1 MTDARSMTHPRRG
14 PNAAT
19 FLKLGRVS
27 NLPTVWSN
35 VLVGTV
41 LGGGAPV
48 SATTLIVLAAM
59 TLFYVGGMYLNDWF
73 DREIDARQRS
83 NRPIPAGE
91 IGAGTVAALGF
102 GMLAAGVALMLATGI
117 RTPLALGAAIALPC
131 AIVLYDSWHK
141 GNVLSPLL
149 MGLCRALVV
158 IGAAAVVAGDSL
170 PPLVWQAAGVLL
182 LYVAGLTYAAKQEAL
197 DRIGNLWP
205 LAMLA
210 APLIVAWP
218 AIDQATIGRVALAAF
233 IGWTLWCVWLLAKRP
248 MQGAVPRAVVSLIA
262 GMSLVDAMILASV
275 GAGFAALIALTCFA
289 ATLGLQRL
297 VAGT

>member
-1 MTDARSMTHPRRG
+1 MTDARPMTDRRRG
-14 PNAAT
+14 PTTAT
-19 FLKLGRVS
+19 FFKLGRVS

-35 VLVGTV
+35 VLLGTV
-41 LGGGAPV
+41 LGGGSFLTSNMA
-48 SATTLIVLAAM
+48 LVLAAM

-73 DREIDARQRS
+73 DRKIDARQRA

-91 IGAGTVAALGF
+91 ISAGTVATLGF
-102 GMLAAGVALMLATGI
+102 GMLAAGVCLMLATGI
-117 RTPLALGAAIALPC
+117 RAPLALFTAVALPA

-141 GNVLSPLL
+141 GNVFSPLL

-158 IGAAAVVAGDSL
+158 IGAASVVAGDAL
-170 PPLVWQAAGVLL
+170 PALVWQAAVVLL

-210 APLIVAWP
+210 APLLLAWP
-218 AIDQATIGRVALAAF
+218 AIDQAAIGRTTLGAF
-233 IGWTLWCVWLLAKRP
+233 IGWTIWCVWLLAKRP
-248 MQGAVPRAVVSLIA
+248 MPGAVPRAVVSLIA
-262 GMSLVDAMILASV
+262 GISLVDAMILASV
-275 GAGFAALIALTCFA
+275 GAGFAALIALACFA
-289 ATLGLQRL
+289 ATLGLQKL